1 MKIRIKRLIMGL
13 ALGLV
18 FIGGGFVNA
27 NAQCLTCQPQM
38 TVPIQPPVQSTCQG
52 AYHYG
57 PATPVP
63 FGSVG
68 GASGG

>member
-13 ALGLV
+13 ALAFMFV
-18 FIGGGFVNA
+18 GGGFVIA
-27 NAQCLTCQPQM
+27 NAL
-38 TVPIQPPVQSTCQG
+38 PIQPVVQTTCQG
-52 AYHYG
+52 AYHFG
-57 PATPVP
+57 PATPAP